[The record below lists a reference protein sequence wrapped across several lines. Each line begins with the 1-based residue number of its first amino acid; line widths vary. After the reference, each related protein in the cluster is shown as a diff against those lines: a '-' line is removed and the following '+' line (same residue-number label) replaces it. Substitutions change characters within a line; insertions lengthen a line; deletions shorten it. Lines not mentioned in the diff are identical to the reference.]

1 MRTMPIPSSDAEYQ
15 ASSDYDAL
23 VQAEIVKVD
32 KKRHKAAMA
41 WGEKL
46 KEARE
51 AEARAMEALAEDSEY
66 T

>member
-1 MRTMPIPSSDAEYQ
+1 MRSMPMPSNDAEYQ

-32 KKRHKAAMA
+32 RKRHKSAMA

-51 AEARAMEALAEDSEY
+51 AEARAMEALADDSED